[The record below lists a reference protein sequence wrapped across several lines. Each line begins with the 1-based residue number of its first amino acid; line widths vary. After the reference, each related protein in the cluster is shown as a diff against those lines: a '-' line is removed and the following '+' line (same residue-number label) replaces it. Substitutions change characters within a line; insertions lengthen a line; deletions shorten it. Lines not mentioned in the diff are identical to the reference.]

1 MKAMLI
7 YNPTAGQI
15 WQQFQPEMVKKYLED
30 QGWQVDVE
38 PTQKMGGGADLARK
52 AAQLNYDVVIAA
64 GGDGTINEVAQGLV
78 HTPVKLG
85 FLPVGTTN
93 VLAREFKIPLNY
105 EAALAYLPQAESRL
119 IDLGKLNQRHFL
131 LMAGVGYDA
140 EILMRV
146 NKQFKNVAG
155 KLAVFTSGV
164 ENLFHHNPFVLR
176 LRFEDAQGK
185 RRKLKRRVMQIFVSN
200 ASTYATDY
208 KIAEQAVMDDGL
220 LELHI
225 FKSKRFRDTLYS
237 LLSLLLR
244 RHKEWVD
251 FEHYSIRKLRILA
264 RKPAPIQIDGDLV
277 GYTPATIEI
286 VPQALH
292 ILAPKQSP
300 ASESDQAV

>member
-15 WQQFQPEMVKKYLED
+15 WQQFQPEMVKNYLQE

-38 PTQKMGGGADLARK
+38 PTQKIGGGTDLARK
-52 AAQLNYDVVIAA
+52 AAQLKYDVVIAA

-105 EAALAYLPQAESRL
+105 EEALAYLPQAESRL

-155 KLAVFTSGV
+155 KLAVFT
-164 ENLFHHNPFVLR
+164 
-176 LRFEDAQGK
+176 
-185 RRKLKRRVMQIFVSN
+185 
-200 ASTYATDY
+200 
-208 KIAEQAVMDDGL
+208 
-220 LELHI
+220 
-225 FKSKRFRDTLYS
+225 
-237 LLSLLLR
+237 
-244 RHKEWVD
+244 
-251 FEHYSIRKLRILA
+251 
-264 RKPAPIQIDGDLV
+264 
-277 GYTPATIEI
+277 
-286 VPQALH
+286 
-292 ILAPKQSP
+292 
-300 ASESDQAV
+300 

>member
-7 YNPTAGQI
+7 YNPVAGQI
-15 WQQFQPEMVKKYLED
+15 WQQFQPETAKTYLEAR
-30 QGWQVDVE
+30 GWQVDIE
-38 PTQKMGGGADLARK
+38 PTQKIGGGADLARK
-52 AAQLNYDVVIAA
+52 AARQQYDIVIAA

-78 HTPVKLG
+78 NTPVKLG

-93 VLAREFKIPLNY
+93 VLAREFNVPQNY
-105 EAALAYLPQAESRL
+105 EEALEYLPQAQSQL
-119 IDLGKLNQRHFL
+119 IDLGKINQRYFL

-146 NKQFKNVAG
+146 NKQLKTVAG

-164 ENLFHHNPFVLR
+164 ENLFYHKPFTLK

-185 RRKLKRRVMQIFVSN
+185 RHRLKRTVMQIFVSN

-225 FKSKRFRDTLYS
+225 FKSKRFRDTFYS
-237 LLSLLLR
+237 LISLLLR

-264 RKPAPIQIDGDLV
+264 RKPVPIQVDGDLV
-277 GYTPATIEI
+277 GYTPVSIEI
-286 VPQALH
+286 VPKALH
-292 ILAPKQSP
+292 ILAPRREDPPQI
-300 ASESDQAV
+300 E

>member
-7 YNPTAGQI
+7 YNPVAGQI
-15 WQQFQPEMVKKYLED
+15 WQQFQPETVKTYLEG
-30 QGWQVDVE
+30 QGWQVDIE
-38 PTQKMGGGADLARK
+38 PTQKMGGGSELARR
-52 AAQLNYDVVIAA
+52 AAQENYEVVIAA

-93 VLAREFKIPLNY
+93 VLAREFKVPLNY
-105 EAALAYLPQAESRL
+105 EAALAYLPQAQSRL
-119 IDLGKLNQRHFL
+119 IDVGRVNHRYFL

-140 EILMRV
+140 ELLMRV
-146 NKQFKNVAG
+146 NKQLKNVAG
-155 KLAVFTSGV
+155 KLAVLTSGV
-164 ENLFHHNPFVLR
+164 ENLFHHKPFTLK

-185 RRKLKRRVMQIFVSN
+185 RYRLKRTVMQIFVSN

-220 LELHI
+220 LELHV

-237 LLSLLLR
+237 LISLILR

-264 RKPAPIQIDGDLV
+264 RKPVPLQVDGDPM
-277 GYTPATIEI
+277 GYTPVTIEI
-286 VPQALH
+286 IPKALH
-292 ILAPKQSP
+292 ILAPSTP
-300 ASESDQAV
+300 